1 MNTTVAAMTPAQRSH
16 KLRDAGGLDHQW
28 MGNPVSPRLSHPP
41 AMNTHPLT
49 ATKIHAFLALVL
61 FFVCAAAEAGQS
73 AKQAAFSL
81 PDRYRDTIVK
91 ISADN
96 GIPDP
101 KDWYFVSRASH
112 SVDGILSI
120 TVRNGRIIQQK
131 PSLDLRVAIGNYSVI
146 NLSRVLVDSRGAFAI
161 AQRYVAKEKGAVLG
175 NVSYLLQQ
183 SGEDADPI
191 WSIWCY
197 DPSVRYLGLLK
208 VMASTGDVILWE

>member
-1 MNTTVAAMTPAQRSH
+1 
-16 KLRDAGGLDHQW
+16 
-28 MGNPVSPRLSHPP
+28 
-41 AMNTHPLT
+41 MNTHSVTL
-49 ATKIHAFLALVL
+49 TKIHALLGLVL
-61 FFVCAAAEAGQS
+61 LFACASADAGQS

-81 PDRYRDTIVK
+81 PDRYRESIVK

-101 KDWYFVSRASH
+101 KDWYFVSRSTH
-112 SVDGILSI
+112 SADGILSI

-131 PSLDLRVAIGNYSVI
+131 PSLDLRVALGNYSVI
-146 NLSRVLVDSRGAFAI
+146 NLSKVLVDSRGAFAI
-161 AQRYVAKEKGAVLG
+161 AERYVAQEKGATLG

-191 WSIWCY
+191 WSLWCY

-208 VMASTGDVILWE
+208 VMASTGDVVLWE